1 MASGSEPPLPPHT
14 MPIDDLCHA
23 PAFDDSDALAPEDPK
38 RAALAPA
45 GAEFAWAF
53 GRPLATPAG
62 DDPAWREF
70 LAPGASADDA
80 WVDYL
85 RR

>member
-1 MASGSEPPLPPHT
+1 
-14 MPIDDLCHA
+14 MPIDDLRHA
-23 PAFDDSDALAPEDPK
+23 PAFDESDAPAVESPV
-38 RAALAPA
+38 RAAAVTP

-53 GRPLATPAG
+53 GRPVATAAG